1 MLKGLSQTLK
11 EFFNKPVTI
20 SYPEEKRPVRQR
32 FRGRHV
38 LTRYENGLEKCIGC
52 ALCAAACPAD
62 AIFVEAAENTDA
74 ERYSPGELYAR
85 VYEINLLRCI
95 FCGFCEDSCPTEAI
109 VLRDQYEL
117 SFHDRKDAFYTKEM
131 LLEPVPEG
139 GKATPQVTEPGMYTK
154 AVPIMLDPQD

>member
-1 MLKGLSQTLK
+1 MHRLR
-11 EFFNKPVTI
+11 I
-20 SYPEEKRPVRQR
+20 VRR
-32 FRGRHV
+32 SLPGRCHFC
-38 LTRYENGLEKCIGC
+38 RSSGK
-52 ALCAAACPAD
+52 
-62 AIFVEAAENTDA
+62 TDA
-74 ERYSPGELYAR
+74 ERFSPGERYAR

-117 SFHDRKDAFYTKEM
+117 SIHDRKDAFYTKEM